1 MKTKSFKKEGWSLM
15 LNPGMKPNMMS
26 TQKIKRPL
34 NLAIQSSPMT
44 SSTEMIIFVF
54 QINH

>member
-15 LNPGMKPNMMS
+15 LNPDMKPNMMS